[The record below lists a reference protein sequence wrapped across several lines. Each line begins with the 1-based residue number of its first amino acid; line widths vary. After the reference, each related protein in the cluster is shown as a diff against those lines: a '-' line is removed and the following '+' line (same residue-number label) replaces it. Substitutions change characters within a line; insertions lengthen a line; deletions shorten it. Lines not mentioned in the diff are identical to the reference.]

1 MATVNRNDI
10 LELLAA
16 GKISAAEAAELLNQ
30 ARSEPGAPA
39 ETTATPEAT
48 LKAAEAAETAGVTKP
63 ETAGTKEPTWF
74 HIRVRNLET
83 GQNKVTVNIPL
94 RMFKFGM
101 RIGRRFSPELAGL
114 DWDEIQDMVANME
127 SGVLVEV
134 QDEEDSEH
142 VQIYVD

>member
-1 MATVNRNDI
+1 MATVNRSEI

-16 GKISAAEAAELLNQ
+16 GKISAAEAADLLSQ
-30 ARSEPGAPA
+30 ARREQAAPA
-39 ETTATPEAT
+39 EAAAAPEAPA
-48 LKAAEAAETAGVTKP
+48 KAAEPAGVTKP
-63 ETAGTKEPTWF
+63 EVAGGKEPTWF

-101 RIGRRFSPELAGL
+101 RIGRRFSPELAEL
-114 DWDEIQDMVANME
+114 DWDEINDMIANME

-134 QDEEDSEH
+134 QDEEDKEH

>member
-1 MATVNRNDI
+1 MATVNRSEI

-16 GKISAAEAAELLNQ
+16 GKISAAEAADLLSQ
-30 ARSEPGAPA
+30 ARREPAAPA
-39 ETTATPEAT
+39 EAAAAPEAT
-48 LKAAEAAETAGVTKP
+48 AQAAEPAGVTKA
-63 ETAGTKEPTWF
+63 EAAGSKEPTWF

-94 RMFKFGM
+94 RIFKFGM
-101 RIGRRFSPELAGL
+101 RIGRRFSPELAEL
-114 DWDEIQDMVANME
+114 DWDEIHDMVANME

-134 QDEEDSEH
+134 QDEEDKEH

>member
-1 MATVNRNDI
+1 MATVNRSEV

-16 GKISAAEAAELLNQ
+16 GKISAAEAADLLSQ
-30 ARSEPGAPA
+30 ARREADAPA
-39 ETTATPEAT
+39 KAATASEAPV
-48 LKAAEAAETAGVTKP
+48 KAAEPADVTKP
-63 ETAGTKEPTWF
+63 ERAGSKELTWF
-74 HIRVRNLET
+74 HIRVSNLET

-101 RIGRRFSPELAGL
+101 RIGRQFSPELAEL
-114 DWDEIQDMVANME
+114 DWDEIDDMVANME

-134 QDEEDSEH
+134 QDEEDKEH